1 MGWSRGEVLRASRIA
16 LRQVSYPPIASEPR
30 ISEAH
35 CTVTQR
41 PPPAIT
47 ATSPSSATSLHAP
60 PPPPP
65 RPPLP
70 LHLHPHPP
78 PPPPPPPSLFHRS
91 VTAPRHRSGRHHL
104 RHAPMNIDDGVGWLF
119 FTGSAN
125 TTCFEFTAPNTLTR
139 LDASTVNGP
148 VTLSWHFEGAFRD
161 VSFCGFEVGSYL
173 ITGEVQLLNS
183 PYTNL
188 VNGTVNSTMTFTS
201 LDISAFDDP
210 DYALNFRS
218 EFKGRMCAAAET
230 TLGVTDL
237 MVDILEIMQG
247 SVSVTSQTL
256 FPGFTTSSASEFTA
270 TLEASAASIFVGSLL
285 DGLSPVATDVS
296 TADMYLA
303 LSNAALS
310 ENLYITAIND
320 GSAVVGIQVLWY
332 QRHIDA
338 DADPPSFVWA
348 MYDQPEVF
356 FQSHEVLSSGTIT
369 CGNLRSTTGN
379 APGYPLPPPCPAPC
393 LPECFPG
400 VPCVQA
406 SAGEEAKF
414 QCAACPEG
422 FAGDGVSCADV
433 DECAAD
439 NGGCNDLTTCTNT
452 YGSRECGPCP
462 AGTIGTGDTD
472 CNDMDECQKDNGGC
486 DFLVR
491 CINMIGSAQCGEC
504 PAGYTGDGNLATGPG
519 CEDVDECASSAVEG
533 GGPCWT
539 HLNDPDLAAPCFNT
553 VGGLQCGVCPP
564 GYHGD
569 GAVLCRPIALS
580 CNSTG
585 EGGAAES
592 PCDPL
597 ATCDDSSGQ
606 AVCGEC
612 PEGFA
617 GSGASQC
624 RDEDGCASSPCFL
637 ASMCTDV
644 AAPGTGHVCAECPE
658 GYVGDGR
665 SCHVDVCQDASQCS
679 PLVSCRVLGSG
690 MATCGACPDGFRG
703 DGDGAEGCVAED
715 QCASN
720 NGGCHYLTACYDGV
734 VASYEAALED
744 TASLFAGN
752 TEVLT
757 SRYVKVHVL
766 RLEAA
771 VSADLAEGAGGGPG
785 QHLLVEYEFRNLDPK
800 TFDVGFVQS
809 VRGAVARA
817 FSLDMENATI
827 ASATREK
834 PYPAVAVTLGVP
846 MPAAN
851 PTCSPCPD
859 GYQGSGV
866 TGCRLMSSA
875 CDVDNG
881 GCWTTNGAEFATCV
895 VNAEGVAECGP
906 CPSGY
911 QGDGSQ
917 GCVDVDGC
925 LPASESPCYIGVPC
939 LDVPAPGVG
948 FTCGRCPAGMIGDG
962 VGPQGCFENPCFFQ
976 NGGCDPMVECRVALS
991 AEGSYTHECGLC
1003 PEGLEAQAGGS
1014 VCVDLDGCADV
1025 GVCFTG
1031 VECTDVPAPGSGASC
1046 SECPEG
1052 FVGDGVMC
1060 ADVDQCGEEIG
1071 GCMARACKNMRTTSE
1086 LPAGRLCAACP
1097 NATRWSSS
1105 AAECLPATS
1114 CADNNGGCW
1123 VGAGA
1128 LSGMKAEC
1136 TAGKGSAVVSECGEC
1151 PVGTVGAG
1159 DSECVEH
1166 DLCLDSPCFPGTQC
1180 VDIPAPREGF
1190 ECWYEG
1196 VQGRCPEGYK
1206 GDGVECEQCLL
1217 RVQIIESTV
1226 VNGKEHR
1233 SGWDRSKRTLLYGD
1247 LIGLDSPGCT
1257 NLQGTKFAWS
1267 VAGSDG
1273 SVLPL
1278 DSETNKADTLRLTI
1292 YKHQL
1297 TVGVSYTVALWAWMV
1312 GNPRVTSRSNL
1323 QNRRRLFAETAALST
1338 STLSFYVE
1346 SLPIVIVIS
1355 GGDTAAGSGNTITLN
1370 ATLSY
1375 DPDGEEGPITFRW
1388 ACDRDD
1394 QAGPCLYP
1402 NGTKLSTKL
1411 VGPALVFALEGGSQS
1426 YINYTFTVWASKG
1439 ARESVERT
1447 SLRIM
1452 QGATP
1457 VPSLTTVLGKV
1468 NPTEKF
1474 STRAEVHS
1482 AYPQTVT
1489 MDWQIAT
1496 DDPEAAV
1503 ALDNTTLLT
1512 TADQVDLV
1520 LRPHVLHAGA
1530 TYTLTLA
1537 VRDKI
1542 GPAAASMRLRVNAP
1556 PTRGGVVV
1564 HPTDAMA
1571 LVTSVEVAAPGWYD
1585 EDLPLMYKFSYRVV
1599 GKRPQQGIPADGL
1612 TPLTSEFVP
1621 LGSPY
1626 SMAVEMSECG
1636 EPDHGF
1642 AVEMWVS
1649 VLDSIGATAS
1659 AATNMTVAPL
1669 SREFDRSLL
1678 IDKAADLLQNG
1689 DMDRA
1694 MRYVQGI
1701 SIAMNEDP
1709 GSVSIESA
1717 AEMLAAA
1724 EQMREA
1730 MMDLTVQMQH
1740 MVAPSTSSVEALAST
1755 GGSVVSE
1762 PSQVNTVTLASGL
1775 GLFADLVDW
1784 TLSSATEAV
1793 ITDHAAGSTCTSLGD
1808 LSLATESN
1816 HIANERARELS
1827 MLPTH
1832 EALSAVRRRAAA
1844 AAAGSAA
1851 AATASAASA
1860 QLAVAPAEEC
1870 RAAAAAIGFVAEQ
1883 AAAEAEAA
1891 RMAASNAA
1899 VAAEAFAIVVRS
1911 EHGGN
1916 ATSAALASQAARE
1929 AAQAGVEALAL
1940 ARAAD
1945 AVIKRVTE
1953 EPALLLPPPPA
1964 PIAAPEATVTAQYRL
1979 APSLQVDAA
1988 DPTFQASIAESIG
2001 ARIHSLPPQISVHW
2015 VQAQGGWVQVAATAP
2030 MATLEAARQSA
2041 LNLSHSQEVFS
2052 GNILASAHTSVETEG
2067 VHVLPRASLMD
2078 SAAALVV
2085 RYRFE
2090 PSVLS
2095 MEDALTEALLAAVE
2109 LEIATA
2115 VGATSSYQVATTQI
2129 SSVAGARV
2137 VLAVRVASLT
2147 QGEALRHAETLSQPS
2162 VAVFVASEGSEIAQY
2177 HPALDSLEVA
2187 LKAREEPKVVVE
2199 AAYRFAGRLTLSN
2212 ASWTLQRSV
2221 AESVAA
2227 AVAWLDAEDVR
2238 AHWAELVA
2246 VDGREVVEI
2255 HVKVDLAHAHDAS
2268 AVARQLLDAT
2278 AVFSGSL
2285 PPVAAYLPADDTL
2298 IGTTFLWSGTGAG
2311 ATNATLRGAILL
2323 QVVYRFSQELDV
2335 GTATGILFGKQVA
2348 QGVTSAVGG
2357 SSGVWGEVS
2366 VSAVEL
2372 SAAGTVEVCVSVST
2386 SVNSSDDPGGYLP
2399 TLTSLS
2405 DGASVF
2411 EGTMGVSEYT
2421 PVGVATRIVLP
2432 TGGLQSTALLP
2443 SASSLAQGKP
2453 YIQATARYRFG
2464 AELSMADAV
2473 GEEFLHGLVE
2483 CVASA
2488 SELPMNMTA
2497 VMSVTVG
2504 QDARVVVMV
2513 AARTEDL
2520 TDPEAL
2526 VRMTLAL
2533 SDVPKVMSQDSRL
2546 RRHVRYAQSLGVA
2559 AWLEGAQPAV
2569 GVDHQLQVHYNLG
2582 LGRWEFDD
2590 AALEASRASV
2600 EAAARVNS
2608 PFATVRVLALTTD
2621 DAQAV
2626 SVGFVVEVDSQ
2637 RTRMDLLLSALSDS
2651 QAVFALSE
2659 VVPSDVTTIKVGTAE
2674 HVADF
2679 PQTPPAS
2686 VNVTYAFGPE
2696 LTVSHVD
2703 PIFLESMVRV
2713 VASAAA
2719 VPITSVATSSLR
2731 LASDNT
2737 VALSVRVAVN
2747 TLDAAVVCASML
2759 SNGTAV
2765 FGAHTASGRLF
2776 ASVTMT
2782 GASVVIAAT
2791 PEDRSM
2797 RDTGVTVS
2805 AVYRFGASLAV
2816 TALDELFFKRVQE
2829 SVYLATEADVAAIQH
2844 VWVDAALRVSVRV
2857 QADAMDAAA
2866 AAACSRIL
2874 QDAHTVFSAQEEV
2887 SRHAPLAVEVTTTP
2901 YGVHAPPP
2909 LPPAPPSPDADEVT
2923 RQEELGRIAVA
2934 AAESSMRATE
2944 TATWLATEAAGAA
2957 GMANFSSQA
2966 LADLEARAV
2975 NGTRNS
2981 TAPSPGASLERRQRA
2996 VAVTT
3001 EALETMHSVG
3011 TSLLLGVVPGE
3022 RHQDCGTST
3031 LSMRVQRDRSDLS
3044 SSPLYDPIRAPAG
3057 TSAAGALFPPS
3068 LGAALA
3074 AAVGPVGT
3082 NTTALEALV
3091 VDTRLVTTITEA
3103 HLPGGNGTETSAAAG
3118 GGITSLSILTPDD
3131 VEINVVNLND
3141 AVEVLV
3147 ALAPEFAQ
3155 GHTVG
3160 ELAAQ
3165 GTPWNG
3171 TAVCTFWNVSLQMYD
3186 TAGCWAMPNPAP
3198 AEAELLWRNGAEEYG
3213 DDLDGAFAKSWFIGN
3228 ASLMT
3233 GCLETFEGV
3242 VEGYN
3247 GTDAGYRKYVDS
3259 VKRVVGGACVLA
3271 QVNNPHGCWWEWTR
3285 QRFMGPGCVVA
3296 PAVTCRCSHLT
3307 DFQAQSQEELEELRP
3322 PELRKV
3328 SARDMAAISAEDV
3341 LASKALLATTLSI
3354 IAAACYVAVVMSWK
3368 DLQERMQF
3376 QATLG
3381 QCLGTGRYSCK
3392 RVGRMWIWGILEEA
3406 RDAEQSTI
3414 QSRAERRLMRALRKE
3429 QLVTMLDE
3437 ANVAYPKAAR
3447 HRSRRRGIMLQPLEG
3462 EEDPP
3467 ETLAEQ
3473 GVKRRHSEPAAF
3485 RQSRDRDSTT
3495 RRQRAQSAFTDSD
3508 FIPDSQVVEDPEA
3521 TQQTADG
3528 ALLGARP
3535 SSAKSSNDRTGSP
3548 LHVARPNERHL
3559 AFVGTSG
3566 IGIKVVALEEALCPE
3581 TSRREK
3587 ASVLVGCTGPSGP
3600 PLPELALDVTAC
3612 ASDAPAKV
3620 AELLTQAALRRG
3632 SRPVRPCSF
3641 PALSPQSSTALAAGE
3656 ELWGDSAAQ
3665 PALIEPQWRSEEL
3678 RWTAAWANLCGDNK
3692 TLVMAAES
3700 ESAFCGAEEEMLFL
3714 SWAGVQS
3721 LLQHSGEAQNNHSSF
3736 TNSTKITAQQLQD
3749 KILWEDKK
3757 LTEKSRLSLP
3767 MLMTDCHS
3775 RPEKPEMQAS
3785 QAVISVP
3792 MHPEQNTSHREA
3804 GNSEIDTCPEA
3815 HASNWAPPPTMRRTL
3830 RNLGMK
3836 VDGGA
3841 SSQGAQTPRNWVR
3854 GGPGGGGLAR
3864 AASMQ
3869 TSSSSSS
3876 SGPVVECT
3884 EGRPRN
3890 RWQSLIE
3897 RFAGRGGG
3905 QRSALDMHMPS
3916 MGSLHVRPHDW
3927 SHPTV
3932 DGPQAVSEGLVNSPS
3947 GRELRAKS
3955 RRSLRLRAPTCPRSN
3970 ELPGML
3976 PGGASKQIES
3986 LQSSIVQ
3993 ISGSA
3998 QLQRARRPTRAR
4010 TMYVR
4015 KLQQGDSNIQQPT
4028 GQGALEEAR
4037 LQWETSVEEDTRKV
4051 AQFASRSGLLHAPAA
4066 GREEKGSSGIDRL
4079 LSKLSSIDPA
4089 HCDPRPACRTA
4100 DNKSCLT
4107 PLWVEGFVARS

>member
-1 MGWSRGEVLRASRIA
+1 
-16 LRQVSYPPIASEPR
+16 
-30 ISEAH
+30 
-35 CTVTQR
+35 
-41 PPPAIT
+41 
-47 ATSPSSATSLHAP
+47 
-60 PPPPP
+60 
-65 RPPLP
+65 
-70 LHLHPHPP
+70 
-78 PPPPPPPSLFHRS
+78 
-91 VTAPRHRSGRHHL
+91 
-104 RHAPMNIDDGVGWLF
+104 
-119 FTGSAN
+119 
-125 TTCFEFTAPNTLTR
+125 
-139 LDASTVNGP
+139 
-148 VTLSWHFEGAFRD
+148 
-161 VSFCGFEVGSYL
+161 
-173 ITGEVQLLNS
+173 
-183 PYTNL
+183 
-188 VNGTVNSTMTFTS
+188 
-201 LDISAFDDP
+201 
-210 DYALNFRS
+210 
-218 EFKGRMCAAAET
+218 
-230 TLGVTDL
+230 
-237 MVDILEIMQG
+237 
-247 SVSVTSQTL
+247 
-256 FPGFTTSSASEFTA
+256 
-270 TLEASAASIFVGSLL
+270 
-285 DGLSPVATDVS
+285 
-296 TADMYLA
+296 
-303 LSNAALS
+303 
-310 ENLYITAIND
+310 
-320 GSAVVGIQVLWY
+320 
-332 QRHIDA
+332 
-338 DADPPSFVWA
+338 
-348 MYDQPEVF
+348 
-356 FQSHEVLSSGTIT
+356 
-369 CGNLRSTTGN
+369 
-379 APGYPLPPPCPAPC
+379 
-393 LPECFPG
+393 
-400 VPCVQA
+400 
-406 SAGEEAKF
+406 
-414 QCAACPEG
+414 
-422 FAGDGVSCADV
+422 
-433 DECAAD
+433 
-439 NGGCNDLTTCTNT
+439 
-452 YGSRECGPCP
+452 
-462 AGTIGTGDTD
+462 
-472 CNDMDECQKDNGGC
+472 
-486 DFLVR
+486 
-491 CINMIGSAQCGEC
+491 MIGSAQCGEC

-679 PLVSCRVLGSG
+679 PLV
-690 MATCGACPDGFRG
+690 
-703 DGDGAEGCVAED
+703 
-715 QCASN
+715 
-720 NGGCHYLTACYDGV
+720 
-734 VASYEAALED
+734 
-744 TASLFAGN
+744 
-752 TEVLT
+752 LT

-917 GCVDVDGC
+917 
-925 LPASESPCYIGVPC
+925 
-939 LDVPAPGVG
+939 
-948 FTCGRCPAGMIGDG
+948 
-962 VGPQGCFENPCFFQ
+962 
-976 NGGCDPMVECRVALS
+976 
-991 AEGSYTHECGLC
+991 
-1003 PEGLEAQAGGS
+1003 
-1014 VCVDLDGCADV
+1014 
-1025 GVCFTG
+1025 
-1031 VECTDVPAPGSGASC
+1031 
-1046 SECPEG
+1046 
-1052 FVGDGVMC
+1052 
-1060 ADVDQCGEEIG
+1060 
-1071 GCMARACKNMRTTSE
+1071 
-1086 LPAGRLCAACP
+1086 
-1097 NATRWSSS
+1097 
-1105 AAECLPATS
+1105 
-1114 CADNNGGCW
+1114 
-1123 VGAGA
+1123 
-1128 LSGMKAEC
+1128 
-1136 TAGKGSAVVSECGEC
+1136 
-1151 PVGTVGAG
+1151 
-1159 DSECVEH
+1159 
-1166 DLCLDSPCFPGTQC
+1166 
-1180 VDIPAPREGF
+1180 
-1190 ECWYEG
+1190 
-1196 VQGRCPEGYK
+1196 
-1206 GDGVECEQCLL
+1206 
-1217 RVQIIESTV
+1217 
-1226 VNGKEHR
+1226 
-1233 SGWDRSKRTLLYGD
+1233 
-1247 LIGLDSPGCT
+1247 
-1257 NLQGTKFAWS
+1257 
-1267 VAGSDG
+1267 
-1273 SVLPL
+1273 
-1278 DSETNKADTLRLTI
+1278 
-1292 YKHQL
+1292 
-1297 TVGVSYTVALWAWMV
+1297 VGVSYTVALWAWMV

-1816 HIANERARELS
+1816 HIANATGDVDARMNVLQERARELS

-3271 QVNNPHGCWWEWTR
+3271 QVVEDPEATQQTADGALLGARPSSAKSSNDRTGSPLHVARPNERHLAFVGTS
-3285 QRFMGPGCVVA
+3285 GIGIKVVA
-3296 PAVTCRCSHLT
+3296 LEEALCPETSRREKASVLVGCTGPSGPPLPELALDVTACASDAPAKPALIEPQWRSEELRWTAAWANLCG
-3307 DFQAQSQEELEELRP
+3307 DNKAQSQEELEELRP

-3508 FIPDSQVVEDPEA
+3508 FIPDSQ
-3521 TQQTADG
+3521 
-3528 ALLGARP
+3528 
-3535 SSAKSSNDRTGSP
+3535 
-3548 LHVARPNERHL
+3548 
-3559 AFVGTSG
+3559 
-3566 IGIKVVALEEALCPE
+3566 
-3581 TSRREK
+3581 
-3587 ASVLVGCTGPSGP
+3587 
-3600 PLPELALDVTAC
+3600 
-3612 ASDAPAKV
+3612 
-3620 AELLTQAALRRG
+3620 
-3632 SRPVRPCSF
+3632 
-3641 PALSPQSSTALAAGE
+3641 
-3656 ELWGDSAAQ
+3656 
-3665 PALIEPQWRSEEL
+3665 
-3678 RWTAAWANLCGDNK
+3678 

-3841 SSQGAQTPRNWVR
+3841 SSQGAQTPRNW
-3854 GGPGGGGLAR
+3854 
-3864 AASMQ
+3864 
-3869 TSSSSSS
+3869 
-3876 SGPVVECT
+3876 
-3884 EGRPRN
+3884 
-3890 RWQSLIE
+3890 
-3897 RFAGRGGG
+3897 
-3905 QRSALDMHMPS
+3905 
-3916 MGSLHVRPHDW
+3916 
-3927 SHPTV
+3927 
-3932 DGPQAVSEGLVNSPS
+3932 
-3947 GRELRAKS
+3947 
-3955 RRSLRLRAPTCPRSN
+3955 
-3970 ELPGML
+3970 
-3976 PGGASKQIES
+3976 IES

-4089 HCDPRPACRTA
+4089 HCDP
-4100 DNKSCLT
+4100 
-4107 PLWVEGFVARS
+4107 